1 MLPDIDIVKG
11 VHPGLILER
20 ELSKQKIR
28 KTQLASE
35 LGISNGI
42 ITDITKQRRGINP
55 ALSIRLGRFF
65 EIGEEYFSLL
75 QTYYVLKQEHK
86 KQIKHQN
93 LNLRSSLFWDVNLE
107 DIDYE
112 RNKNFV
118 IIRVFERGNKK
129 EIQRVIDFYG
139 KEQVSQVIRSAK
151 SLLFTAIENAKEF
164 FKITKKEFKCL
175 HNSTSKQYRTA
186 YI

>member
-20 ELSKQKIR
+20 ELSKRKIR
-28 KTQLASE
+28 KSQLAGE
-35 LGISNGI
+35 LGISSGI

-65 EIGEEYFSLL
+65 EISEEYFGLL
-75 QTYYVLKQEHK
+75 QTYYVLRLEQK
-86 KQIKHQN
+86 KQIKHIN
-93 LNLRSSLFWDVNLE
+93 LSLRSSLFWDVNFE
-107 DIDYE
+107 DIDYK
-112 RNKNFV
+112 RNKSFV

-129 EIQRVIDFYG
+129 EIQKIIDFYG
-139 KEQVSQVIRSAK
+139 KEQVSQIIKSAK
-151 SLLFTAIENAKEF
+151 SLLFTAIENANEFLKINRKEL
-164 FKITKKEFKCL
+164 KCL
-175 HNSTSKQYRTA
+175 HNSTRKQYRTA